1 MSSSAGESDRE
12 SSLGES
18 ESLATERVS
27 NSQEE
32 NQNRQNYAQVSKIF
46 YSTIQISI
54 TILIVTH
61 RCTHP
66 IIGFTNMIGSFLKLP
81 IKYFQGVKLVK

>member
-12 SSLGES
+12 SSLEES

-32 NQNRQNYAQVSKIF
+32 NQNGQNYAQVSKIF
-46 YSTIQISI
+46 YSLSFQSLAPWLTDCSECVCPA
-54 TILIVTH
+54 LID
-61 RCTHP
+61 RA
-66 IIGFTNMIGSFLKLP
+66 LKDA
-81 IKYFQGVKLVK
+81 KCVKNL

>member
-12 SSLGES
+12 SSLEES

-32 NQNRQNYAQVSKIF
+32 NQNRQNYAQVRKIF
-46 YSTIQISI
+46 YSTIQI
-54 TILIVTH
+54 
-61 RCTHP
+61 
-66 IIGFTNMIGSFLKLP
+66 
-81 IKYFQGVKLVK
+81 